1 MLGGLCARAALGTTN
16 MTESWLRLLLRILG
30 GICVLAIIPLFMPRS
45 WLEAGHQLLGLGQF
59 PTAPIAEYLARSV
72 SGLCTF
78 YGGLLLLISR
88 DVHRFV
94 SIIKYQAITIMLL
107 SVLGIFAG
115 VRAGVPVFY
124 VVADALGCW
133 MFLLPILIFAAR
145 LQPKVTSNYETKS
158 VA

>member
-1 MLGGLCARAALGTTN
+1 

-30 GICVLAIIPLFMPRS
+30 SICVLAIIPLFMPRS

-88 DVHRFV
+88 DVHRFL

-107 SVLGIFAG
+107 SVLGILAG
-115 VRAGVPVFY
+115 VRAGVP
-124 VVADALGCW
+124 
-133 MFLLPILIFAAR
+133 
-145 LQPKVTSNYETKS
+145 
-158 VA
+158 